1 MATKKEIDEI
11 WEKGKI
17 IPGKNPDL
25 YRKDPHGNEIHKP
38 SYGKEGA
45 KSWEIDHKLPRA
57 KGGSDGKQNKQPLQT
72 DANREKSDKYPIVR
86 GSLKQK
92 K

>member
-1 MATKKEIDEI
+1 MATKKEIDEV
-11 WEKGKI
+11 WGKGKPI
-17 IPGKNPDL
+17 TGKNPDL
-25 YRKDPHGNEIHKP
+25 YRKDSHGNEIYKA
-38 SYGKEGA
+38 SYGKNGK

-57 KGGSDGKQNKQPLQT
+57 KGGSDGGKNKQPLQT
-72 DANREKSDKYPIVR
+72 DANREKSDKYPIPR